1 MLNKIKIASWCMFDF
16 GSTAFMMNIVSLCF
30 VQWINQNFGSGD
42 KIYGLIS
49 SIMYVFCLFLYP
61 VAGEICNR
69 GWKLLPLGLLTIL
82 SIAGTFFIGFTSSL
96 LLGAVLFSVAYLTY
110 QIGLTYYNA
119 LLDDVTTPENFGI
132 VSGIGVGTRYSG
144 AIFGLIM
151 VDFFI
156 RGDKQQ
162 YLPEFLA
169 ALIIQPM
176 ASTQTIYANGFL
188 PTALVYLIF
197 AIPLFFLVK
206 SKPVAVVEKSG
217 FCSIFVS
224 TWNNICKVLKN
235 KNALWL
241 LLSIS
246 LGGAPVYAVVH
257 FMTVFLKEIGGVPDS
272 QLTLF
277 LIVATL
283 FSVIGGVGFG
293 FSLRPFGNKR
303 IFYIILFLW
312 SGILLVGTFVH
323 GTQIMWVLGS
333 LAGMGMGGY
342 WAVSRILILDITPK
356 GKEGEYMALFGIVM
370 VICGILSNVLWPLGV
385 KVAEALALPFTPQR
399 LSTFVLSLL
408 GILGILA
415 FIPVRFETKEEA
427 NPR

>member
-1 MLNKIKIASWCMFDF
+1 MFDF

-30 VQWINQNFGSGD
+30 VQWLNENFGSGD
-42 KIYGLIS
+42 KIYGTIS
-49 SIMYVFCLFLYP
+49 SILYVACLFLYP

-69 GWKLLPLGLLTIL
+69 GWKLLPLFLLTVL
-82 SIAGTFFIGFTSSL
+82 SISGTLFIGFSTSVL
-96 LLGAVLFSVAYLTY
+96 WGAILFTTAYLTY

-119 LLDDVTTPENFGI
+119 LLDDITTPENFGI

-144 AIFGLIM
+144 AIFGLIS

-156 RGDKQQ
+156 HGDKQQ
-162 YLPEFLA
+162 YLPEFLRC
-169 ALIIQPM
+169 LIIKPM
-176 ASTQTIYANGFL
+176 TESQTIYANGFL
-188 PTALVYLIF
+188 PTAMFYLVF
-197 AIPLFFLVK
+197 TIPLFFFVRT
-206 SKPVAVVEKSG
+206 KPSASVQKSG
-217 FCSIFVS
+217 FLSIFIS
-224 TWNNICKVLKN
+224 TWDNLKN
-235 KNALWL
+235 ILRIKNALWL
-241 LLSIS
+241 LLAIS

-257 FMTVFLKEIGGVPDS
+257 FMTVFLTEIGGVPHS

-303 IFYIILFLW
+303 IFYIILVLW
-312 SGILLVGTFVH
+312 TAVLLVGTFAH
-323 GTQIMWVLGS
+323 GTQIMWVLGA

-370 VICGILSNVLWPLGV
+370 VVCGILSNVLWPLGV
-385 KVAEALALPFTPQR
+385 KIAEVYSLPFTPQR
-399 LSTFVLSLL
+399 LSTFILSLL
-408 GILGILA
+408 GIMGLLA
-415 FIPVRFETKEEA
+415 FIPVKFEKKD
-427 NPR
+427 